1 MFPIVQLFGK
11 KHGKEEIMII
21 LMMLLEIVPLG
32 L

>member
-1 MFPIVQLFGK
+1 MFPIIQLFEK
-11 KHGKEEIMII
+11 KHGKEKIMII